1 MKKYVTIVLL
11 IVLAAIAF
19 WGNLQAI
26 PLNRFQSADVL
37 QIIMTLFVIALFL
50 ERAMDVFLT
59 TWRAPQSEQLSM
71 EIKYLQENLKPNP
84 NDKEFLRQKRE
95 KETALAQFKRTT
107 RTISMWTG
115 FILGMIVALAGI
127 RALFPLVDARA
138 FRGIPALQ
146 QSLFRLLDV
155 LITGGLLAGGSDGIH
170 KLAEVYRAFMES
182 TKIKAS
188 L

>member
-1 MKKYVTIVLL
+1 V
-11 IVLAAIAF
+11 
-19 WGNLQAI
+19 
-26 PLNRFQSADVL
+26 DVL

-59 TWRAPQSEQLSM
+59 TWRAPQSEELAM
-71 EIKYLQENLKPNP
+71 EISHLRENLEQNP
-84 NDKEFLRQKRE
+84 GDEELLRQKRE

-107 RTISMWTG
+107 RIISMWTG
-115 FILGMIVALAGI
+115 FILGMVVALAGI

-138 FRGIPALQ
+138 FRNIPAVQ

-155 LITGGLLAGGSDGIH
+155 FITGGLLAGGSDGIH

-188 L
+188 V